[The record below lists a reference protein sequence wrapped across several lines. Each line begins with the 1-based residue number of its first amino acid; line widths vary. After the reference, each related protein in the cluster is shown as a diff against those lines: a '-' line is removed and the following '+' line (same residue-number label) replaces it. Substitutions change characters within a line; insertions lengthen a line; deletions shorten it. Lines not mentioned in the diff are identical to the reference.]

1 VRGRSSHVQISAIFD
16 LIPKFHDSDILKPYQ
31 NFTIFQAWDKK
42 AHEFPADLDPYIH
55 PGYWSLLPYKISS
68 NDRTE
73 AFSRTLVAGRIGHEP
88 AHDEDNLG
96 AKKFHVWSGCAEAE
110 EGSILFIELFVS
122 AVLKTSN
129 NCRFCIASKG
139 SMVLAPAEAQ
149 NGDIVCILL
158 GGQTPFILSSED
170 AQFRLVGP
178 CYVEGIMWGE
188 AMKGLDEGKYEI
200 RDFVIQ

>member
-31 NFTIFQAWDKK
+31 NFTIFQALDKK

-55 PGYWSLLPYKISS
+55 RGDWSLLPYKISS

-96 AKKFHVWSGCAEAE
+96 AKKFHVWSGRTEAE
-110 EGSILFIELFVS
+110 EGSILFIEPFVT
-122 AVLKTSN
+122 AVLKASN
-129 NCRFCIASKG
+129 NRRFCITSKG
-139 SMVLAPAEAQ
+139 YMVLAPAEAQ
-149 NGDIVCILL
+149 NGDMVCILL

-188 AMKGLDEGKYEI
+188 AMKGLDEGKYEM
-200 RDFVIQ
+200 RDLVIQ